1 MRGIGRAS
9 HPQGTAP
16 PLASLNPGLSS
27 GGPSG
32 RIGYTFVN
40 RFRLDIRSI
49 AERRW
54 AFWRLG
60 RGGAKDFSFFPP
72 LGKLI
77 SGRQLCFPPLGKL
90 ISGRRRH
97 LLFGGS

>member
-32 RIGYTFVN
+32 RTGYTCIN
-40 RFRLDIRSI
+40 RFRLEIRLI

-54 AFWRLG
+54 AFWRFG
-60 RGGAKDFSFFPP
+60 EGWANDFSFFPP

-77 SGRQLCFPPLGKL
+77 SGR
-90 ISGRRRH
+90 R
-97 LLFGGS
+97 